1 MIRRLLMVA
10 LTIGAVA
17 AAACGGGSGSGSG
30 SGSSSNSGSS
40 TATSAPS
47 GQTVTFT
54 ETEFKIATDS
64 TNLKAGSY
72 TFNVVNKGSFQHDLH
87 IATPDGSEIGAT
99 SVIQPGAS
107 ATLQVTLKAGTYT
120 IWCAVDGHRA
130 QGMQGT
136 LTVS

>member
-1 MIRRLLMVA
+1 MIRRLLMVV
-10 LTIGAVA
+10 LTISAVA

-30 SGSSSNSGSS
+30 SGSSSNSGST

-54 ETEFKIATDS
+54 ETEFKIDTAS

-72 TFNVVNKGSFQHDLH
+72 TFDVENKGQFPHDLH

-107 ATLQVTLKAGTYT
+107 ANLQVTLKAGTYQ
-120 IWCAVDGHRA
+120 IACNVDSHKAR
-130 QGMQGT
+130 GMVTT

>member
-1 MIRRLLMVA
+1 MIRRLLVVA
-10 LTIGAVA
+10 LTTGAVA
-17 AAACGGGSGSGSG
+17 AAACGGGGSG
-30 SGSSSNSGSS
+30 SGSSSSSGSGSS
-40 TATSAPS
+40 TATSS
-47 GQTVTFT
+47 GQSVTFT

-64 TNLKAGSY
+64 TNLKAGDY
-72 TFNVVNKGSFQHDLH
+72 TFNVQNKGSFTHDLH

-99 SVIQPGAS
+99 SVIQPGSS
-107 ATLQVTLKAGTYT
+107 ATLQVSLKAGTYT